1 MKHKQDIEK
10 IYQDNRH
17 GLDERPSERAWNRLE
32 SRLDGSPSIQRRP
45 RPAFRLMG
53 MAAGILFLVSMIALM
68 SVLFQQTTNQTA
80 SKDVL
85 SLPVMEELEKFK
97 NEKGVYAIAVSFQEY
112 LNQSPKTI
120 AERNNKKRLLYP
132 NDAYRSNAN
141 ANPIASA
148 QLKKDENQNK
158 KADLAENAATK
169 DAAKEAAMKNKILEA
184 TQREAAN
191 YDKVSSPK
199 PPVQETEEVIV
210 ATASEMED
218 QATAIEEGLSYESNA
233 NYAEAESAP
242 DDYATPKAQKS
253 RTQSPPASS
262 KIEARDLD
270 AASNVISYSTD
281 SSPNGLEQFQWL
293 IGQWNSSLGY
303 GKENIEQWVQKDEFT
318 IEGSGQLVVNGDTI
332 FTEGMK
338 IQKIGDQLYYILA
351 LDEKQKEVR
360 FKLQSI
366 DPQMAIFETEEKR
379 KPNQQLILE
388 QHSLNNF
395 STTLQNAD
403 PEPLKGKQLQ
413 YLQNRNNVELNK
425 RSVRNM
431 SRSY

>member
-1 MKHKQDIEK
+1 MKDKQDIEK
-10 IYQDNRH
+10 IFQDNRH
-17 GLDERPSERAWNRLE
+17 GLDERPSQRAWDRLE
-32 SRLDGSPSIQRRP
+32 SRLDGAPSIQRRP
-45 RPAFRLMG
+45 RPAFRIMG

-68 SVLFQQTTNQTA
+68 SVLFQQNTNQTA
-80 SKDVL
+80 SKDAL

-141 ANPIASA
+141 VNPIAQA
-148 QLKKDENQNK
+148 QVNKGKNQNK
-158 KADLAENAATK
+158 KVDLAGN
-169 DAAKEAAMKNKILEA
+169 AAKETVLKNKILEA
-184 TQREAAN
+184 TERKASSS
-191 YDKVSSPK
+191 DKVASPE
-199 PPVQETEEVIV
+199 PPAFETEEIIV
-210 ATASEMED
+210 ATAIEKMED
-218 QATAIEEGLSYESNA
+218 QAMAEEGISYESNA
-233 NYAEAESAP
+233 TYTDAESAP
-242 DDYATPKAQKS
+242 ADYAAPKAQKS
-253 RTQSPPASS
+253 RSQSPPARG
-262 KIEARDLD
+262 KEEVRDLN
-270 AASNVISYSTD
+270 AASNAISYSTD
-281 SSPNGLEQFQWL
+281 ASPKGLEQFQWL
-293 IGQWNSSLGY
+293 LGQWNSSLGY
-303 GKENIEQWVQKDEFT
+303 GQENIEQWVQKDEFT

-366 DPQMAIFETEEKR
+366 DPQIAIFETEEKR

-395 STTLQNAD
+395 STTLQNAE
-403 PEPLKGKQLQ
+403 PEPLKDKQLQ